1 MNLISVIYIKN
12 THLKAEN
19 QIFWIFIKK
28 KDMKKIISPNTIKQA
43 IIEEA
48 FKLKRKKELFEEV
61 KKINSELAQ
70 INEGVGMVASFGF
83 NSPADN
89 MNKTK
94 TGFVNDFQNI
104 SHVAALAAEMDASD
118 KSKAINEDVL
128 DEVAKLKEELQKLK
142 EENESLK
149 NK

>member
-1 MNLISVIYIKN
+1 
-12 THLKAEN
+12 
-19 QIFWIFIKK
+19 
-28 KDMKKIISPNTIKQA
+28 MKKVISPNAVKQA

-48 FKLKRKKELFEEV
+48 FKLKRKQELYEAI
-61 KKINSELAQ
+61 KNINSELSQ
-70 INEGVGMVASFGF
+70 LNEVGMIASFGF
-83 NSPADN
+83 ATPSDN

-104 SHVAALAAEMDASD
+104 SHVAALAAEMDAAD
-118 KSKAINEDVL
+118 KAANPINEDVL

-149 NK
+149 KSK

>member
-1 MNLISVIYIKN
+1 
-12 THLKAEN
+12 
-19 QIFWIFIKK
+19 
-28 KDMKKIISPNTIKQA
+28 MKKIISPNAIKQA

-48 FKLKRKKELFEEV
+48 LKTKRKQALYEEL
-61 KKINSELAQ
+61 KKMDSELASL
-70 INEGVGMVASFGF
+70 NESMGMAASFGF
-83 NSPADN
+83 NSPTDI

-104 SHVAALAAEMDASD
+104 SHVAALAAEFAEADKAST
-118 KSKAINEDVL
+118 INEDVL
-128 DEVAKLKEELQKLK
+128 DEVAKLKEELKKLK

>member
-1 MNLISVIYIKN
+1 MS
-12 THLKAEN
+12 
-19 QIFWIFIKK
+19 
-28 KDMKKIISPNTIKQA
+28 KKIISPITIKQA
-43 IIEEA
+43 IVAEA
-48 FKLKRKKELFEEV
+48 IKIKRKKELFEAV
-61 KKINSELAQ
+61 KQ
-70 INEGVGMVASFGF
+70 INTELSQLNEVGMVGSFGF
-83 NSPADN
+83 QAANDN
-89 MNKTK
+89 INKTK

>member
-1 MNLISVIYIKN
+1 
-12 THLKAEN
+12 
-19 QIFWIFIKK
+19 
-28 KDMKKIISPNTIKQA
+28 MKKVISPNAVKQA

-48 FKLKRKKELFEEV
+48 FKLKRKQELYESI
-61 KKINSELAQ
+61 KTINSELGQ
-70 INEGVGMVASFGF
+70 LNEVGMIASFGF
-83 NSPADN
+83 NSPNDN

-94 TGFVNDFQNI
+94 TGFANDFQSI

-118 KSKAINEDVL
+118 KTKAMNEDVL

-149 NK
+149 NSK

>member
-1 MNLISVIYIKN
+1 
-12 THLKAEN
+12 
-19 QIFWIFIKK
+19 
-28 KDMKKIISPNTIKQA
+28 MKKVISPNAVKQA

-48 FKLKRKKELFEEV
+48 FKLKRKQELYEAI
-61 KKINSELAQ
+61 KTINSELGQ
-70 INEGVGMVASFGF
+70 LNEAGMVASFGF
-83 NSPADN
+83 ATPSDN

-104 SHVAALAAEMDASD
+104 SHVAALAAEMDAAD
-118 KSKAINEDVL
+118 KAASPINEDVL

-149 NK
+149 KSK

>member
-1 MNLISVIYIKN
+1 
-12 THLKAEN
+12 
-19 QIFWIFIKK
+19 
-28 KDMKKIISPNTIKQA
+28 MKKVISPIAVKQA

-48 FKLKRKKELFEEV
+48 FKLKRKYELYEEV
-61 KKINSELAQ
+61 KKINSELGTLS
-70 INEGVGMVASFGF
+70 EGMGMVASFGF
-83 NSPADN
+83 NSPNDN

-94 TGFVNDFQNI
+94 TGFANDFQNI

-118 KSKAINEDVL
+118 KAKSINEDVL

-149 NK
+149 NPK